1 MPATM
6 RGAQEAGAG
15 GSLVVGT
22 GALVVEGPALVVGTV
37 VGTVVAEVERGVDV
51 PVAGGAAAGGADEQA
66 AATAVTAAARTAHP
80 AVG

>member
-1 MPATM
+1 M

-22 GALVVEGPALVVGTV
+22 GALVVEGPALV

-66 AATAVTAAARTAHP
+66 AATAVTAAVRTAHP
-80 AVG
+80 AVD

>member
-1 MPATM
+1 M
-6 RGAQEAGAG
+6 RGAQEAGAD

-22 GALVVEGPALVVGTV
+22 GALVEGPALVVGTV

-51 PVAGGAAAGGADEQA
+51 PEAGGAAAGGADEQA

-80 AVG
+80 AVD